1 MTFIL
6 LKAFN
11 ISLTIVTNFNRIF
24 KQVIT
29 ALTYGVKISVESI
42 YRKDL
47 SNAENGLF
55 FFNYRI
61 VIENKN
67 DFDIQLKTRYWFIFD
82 SLNPAREIEGDGI
95 VGEQPIL
102 EPGRKHVYV
111 SGCDLHSE
119 IGYMKG
125 HYVFEKVNSTETF
138 EVAVPKFDLV
148 TKPKLN

>member
-1 MTFIL
+1 M
-6 LKAFN
+6 K
-11 ISLTIVTNFNRIF
+11 
-24 KQVIT
+24 T
-29 ALTYGVKISVESI
+29 ALTYGVKITVESI

-47 SNAENGLF
+47 SNTENGLF

-82 SLNPAREIEGDGI
+82 SLNPAREVEGEGI

-102 EPGRKHVYV
+102 SPGRKHVYV

-119 IGYMKG
+119 VGYMQG
-125 HYVFEKVNSTETF
+125 YYVFEQLDTKKTF
-138 EVAVPKFDLV
+138 EVEVPRFSLI

>member
-1 MTFIL
+1 M
-6 LKAFN
+6 K
-11 ISLTIVTNFNRIF
+11 
-24 KQVIT
+24 T

-82 SLNPAREIEGDGI
+82 SLR
-95 VGEQPIL
+95 
-102 EPGRKHVYV
+102 
-111 SGCDLHSE
+111 
-119 IGYMKG
+119 
-125 HYVFEKVNSTETF
+125 VFSRSQ
-138 EVAVPKFDLV
+138 
-148 TKPKLN
+148 

>member
-1 MTFIL
+1 M
-6 LKAFN
+6 KAFN
-11 ISLTIVTNFNRIF
+11 VKLTILVFLNRIF
-24 KQVIT
+24 RQVIT

-47 SNAENGLF
+47 SNAENGLY

-61 VIENKN
+61 VIENTN

-82 SLNPAREIEGDGI
+82 SLNPAREVEGDGI
-95 VGEQPIL
+95 VGEQPVL

-119 IGYMKG
+119 IGYMRG
-125 HYVFEKVNSTETF
+125 HYVFEKVGTSETF
-138 EVAVPKFDLV
+138 EVAVPRFDLV
-148 TKPKLN
+148 TRPKLN

>member
-1 MTFIL
+1 
-6 LKAFN
+6 LKAFHTGN
-11 ISLTIVTNFNRIF
+11 SIFLSLNRILDNV
-24 KQVIT
+24 KT

-61 VIENKN
+61 VIENTN

-82 SLNPAREIEGDGI
+82 SLNPAREVEGDGI

-102 EPGRKHVYV
+102 SPGRKHVYV

-119 IGYMKG
+119 VGYMRG
-125 HYVFEKVNSTETF
+125 HYVFEKVDSKETF
-138 EVAVPKFDLV
+138 EVQVPRFNLIS
-148 TKPKLN
+148 KPKLN

>member
-1 MTFIL
+1 M
-6 LKAFN
+6 
-11 ISLTIVTNFNRIF
+11 
-24 KQVIT
+24 IT

-47 SNAENGLF
+47 SNAENGLY

-82 SLNPAREIEGDGI
+82 SLNPAREVEGDGI

-102 EPGRKHVYV
+102 SPGRKHVYV

-119 IGYMKG
+119 IGYMRG
-125 HYVFEKVNSTETF
+125 HYLFERVGTNETF
-138 EVAVPKFDLV
+138 EVEVPQFDLFA
-148 TKPKLN
+148 KPKMN

>member
-1 MTFIL
+1 V
-6 LKAFN
+6 K
-11 ISLTIVTNFNRIF
+11 
-24 KQVIT
+24 T

-47 SNAENGLF
+47 SNTENGLF

-82 SLNPAREIEGDGI
+82 SLNPAREVEGEGI

-102 EPGRKHVYV
+102 SPGRKHVYV

-119 IGYMKG
+119 MGYMQG
-125 HYVFEKVNSTETF
+125 HYVFEKVDTKETF
-138 EVAVPKFDLV
+138 EVEVPRFTLI

>member
-1 MTFIL
+1 MFL
-6 LKAFN
+6 ESQKVVHLF
-11 ISLTIVTNFNRIF
+11 
-24 KQVIT
+24 QVKT
-29 ALTYGVKISVESI
+29 ALTYGVKITVESI

-47 SNAENGLF
+47 SNTENGLF

-82 SLNPAREIEGDGI
+82 SLNPAREVEGEGI
-95 VGEQPIL
+95 VGEQPVL
-102 EPGRKHVYV
+102 SPGRKHVYV

-119 IGYMKG
+119 VGYMQG
-125 HYVFEKVNSTETF
+125 HYVFEQLDTKKTF
-138 EVAVPKFDLV
+138 EVEVPRFSLI

>member
-1 MTFIL
+1 MT
-6 LKAFN
+6 
-11 ISLTIVTNFNRIF
+11 
-24 KQVIT
+24 T
-29 ALTYGVKISVESI
+29 ALTSGVKISVESL

-47 SNAENGLF
+47 SNVENELF

-67 DFDIQLKTRYWFIFD
+67 PFDVQLKSRFWYIFD
-82 SLNPAREIEGDGI
+82 SLNPSREVQGEGV

-102 EPGRKHVYV
+102 MPGQKHVYV

-125 HYVFEKVNSTETF
+125 HYIFERMDTKECFKVEVPRF
-138 EVAVPKFDLV
+138 ELVAKL
-148 TKPKLN
+148 KLN

>member
-1 MTFIL
+1 MT
-6 LKAFN
+6 
-11 ISLTIVTNFNRIF
+11 
-24 KQVIT
+24 T
-29 ALTYGVKISVESI
+29 ALTSGVKISVESL

-47 SNAENGLF
+47 SNIENELF

-67 DFDIQLKTRYWFIFD
+67 SFDIQLKSRYWYIFD
-82 SLNPAREIEGDGI
+82 SLNPSREVEGEGV

-102 EPGRKHVYV
+102 LPGQKHVYV

-125 HYVFEKVNSTETF
+125 YYIFERVDTKETF
-138 EVAVPKFDLV
+138 KVEVPRFELFAKL
-148 TKPKLN
+148 KLN